1 MTWPCAAANPA
12 RASRLQSTRPV
23 RRVAESFGIKCGAQV
38 MGMGAR
44 EFGVIPLPS
53 FLCHHQRRESP
64 AERRK
69 REKRYVRRIA
79 RQFGWEI
86 MTE

>member
-1 MTWPCAAANPA
+1 MPMLF
-12 RASRLQSTRPV
+12 RALGVSAPRLIRT
-23 RRVAESFGIKCGAQV
+23 FGIKCGAQV

-64 AERRK
+64 AERWM
-69 REKRYVRRIA
+69 REKRYVRGMV

-86 MTE
+86 KTE

>member
-1 MTWPCAAANPA
+1 VLRSIP
-12 RASRLQSTRPV
+12 RSLG
-23 RRVAESFGIKCGAQV
+23 SFGIKCGAQV

-53 FLCHHQRRESP
+53 FLCHHERRESP
-64 AERRK
+64 AEGRK
-69 REKRYVRRIA
+69 REKRYVRGMA

-86 MTE
+86 KTE